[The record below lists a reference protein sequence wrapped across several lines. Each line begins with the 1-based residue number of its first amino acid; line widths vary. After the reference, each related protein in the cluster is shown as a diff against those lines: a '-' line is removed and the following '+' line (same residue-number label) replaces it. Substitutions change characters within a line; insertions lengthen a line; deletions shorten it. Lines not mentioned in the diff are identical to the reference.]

1 MKGYIE
7 FEKYKYV
14 SGENIW
20 KEMGSHLTILE
31 IMSWGEINRHL
42 GDGTDNF
49 ESVLIEKNYVVI
61 WSGSKLLKL
70 PSLELFRV

>member
-1 MKGYIE
+1 MKGN
-7 FEKYKYV
+7 
-14 SGENIW
+14 GQP
-20 KEMGSHLTILE
+20 LTILE
-31 IMSWGEINRHL
+31 SMSWGEIKRHL

-61 WSGSKLLKL
+61 WSDSKLLKL